1 VSVIHPSCDSAVAHG
16 AKPGTA
22 AAHPTLALAS
32 TILASG
38 LAFVDGSVVNVAL
51 PTIAQGLNANAGAL
65 QWVVNSYLLPLS
77 ALLLLGGA
85 AGDHFGCRRL
95 LIIGTALFALASL
108 GCALAPGLP
117 ALLACRLLQGI
128 GAAML
133 MPNSLAILGQTF
145 SGESKGR
152 AIGIWAA
159 TGAAMGAIG
168 PVIGGWLIDSGSWRA
183 IFLINLPVAV
193 GAIMLAWRFVPRDR
207 QRGNFPLDTFGGVL
221 ATVGLAALTWALTIG
236 SGSRG
241 WTPGALIAAVS
252 SIALLLLYVRVEK
265 RRGDRA
271 MMPLALFASRSFV
284 GLTIFTFLLYGA
296 LGGLFVLVPYLLIKA
311 AGYSGTAAGAALLP
325 LPLVLTVTSPIAGA
339 FAGRIGPRLPL
350 TIGPLIVAT
359 GFLLALR
366 INISANYWVDVLP
379 MIFVIA
385 IGMSAAVA
393 PLTTAVLTAVDARHT
408 GSASGLNSAVARTG
422 GLVATA
428 LLGSVLA
435 ATGNQLLT
443 AFHAAMMIGAAT
455 CAAASLS
462 AFALLDRKSRAHL
475 GLLDDTKS

>member
-1 VSVIHPSCDSAVAHG
+1 
-16 AKPGTA
+16 
-22 AAHPTLALAS
+22 
-32 TILASG
+32 
-38 LAFVDGSVVNVAL
+38 
-51 PTIAQGLNANAGAL
+51 
-65 QWVVNSYLLPLS
+65 
-77 ALLLLGGA
+77 
-85 AGDHFGCRRL
+85 
-95 LIIGTALFALASL
+95 
-108 GCALAPGLP
+108 
-117 ALLACRLLQGI
+117 
-128 GAAML
+128 
-133 MPNSLAILGQTF
+133 
-145 SGESKGR
+145 
-152 AIGIWAA
+152 
-159 TGAAMGAIG
+159 MGAIG
-168 PVIGGWLIDSGSWRA
+168 PVIGGWLIDLGSWRA
-183 IFLINLPVAV
+183 IFLINLPLAV
-193 GAIMLAWRFVPRDR
+193 GAIVLAWRFVPRDQPR
-207 QRGNFPLDTFGGVL
+207 NNFPLDTFGGVL
-221 ATVGLAALTWALTIG
+221 ATIGLAALTWALTIG

-241 WTPGALIAAVS
+241 WTPGALIAAVL
-252 SIALLLLYVRVEK
+252 SIGLLLLYVRVEK

-350 TIGPLIVAT
+350 TIGPLIVAA

-408 GSASGLNSAVARTG
+408 ASASGLNSAVARTG

-443 AFHAAMMIGAAT
+443 TFHAAMMIGAAA

-462 AFALLDRKSRAHL
+462 AFALLDRKSSARLPRNTHA
-475 GLLDDTKS
+475 S